1 MRCPHCLSKDTR
13 VIDTTHDSR
22 GGIRRRRECES
33 CNQRFSTY
41 ERAILSTPMIVKKD
55 NTREEFDKNKL
66 ISGIRIACAKRPV
79 PAAEI
84 DRLAGQ
90 VESELQ
96 QFNKLEISSR
106 KIGDMVIRGLK
117 DLDHIAYI
125 RYAIVYL
132 PLTDLKD
139 IQTEINELLELEGD
153 THA

>member
-1 MRCPHCLSKDTR
+1 MLCPHCQSGNTR

-33 CNQRFSTY
+33 CSQRFSTY

-55 NTREEFDKNKL
+55 NTREEFNKDKL
-66 ISGIRIACAKRPV
+66 IRGLRIACAKRPV

-84 DRLAGQ
+84 DRLAGE
-90 VESELQ
+90 VESRLQ
-96 QFNKLEISSR
+96 QFNKLEINSR
-106 KIGDMVIRGLK
+106 EIGDLVIRGLK

-139 IQTEINELLELEGD
+139 IQTEINELLKLEGD
-153 THA
+153 TDA